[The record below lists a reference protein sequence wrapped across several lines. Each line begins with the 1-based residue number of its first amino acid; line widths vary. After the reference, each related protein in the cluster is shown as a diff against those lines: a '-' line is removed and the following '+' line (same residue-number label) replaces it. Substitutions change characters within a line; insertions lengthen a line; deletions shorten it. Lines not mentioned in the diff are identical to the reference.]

1 MRVSLRL
8 ARQRALP
15 SAGHRGLSSAA
26 AAAPP
31 LDTTAHPSVILL
43 GGLGMKPRALEKTAA
58 ALYPSLSVQQY
69 THSLNE
75 LVNVSFRFPSVQQR
89 FAAALA
95 DAGPGGAIV
104 HVFSG
109 AAFFSLLAL
118 RDWSAAAA
126 AAGGQHPLASRIRGV
141 VLDSIPYKRVESKLM
156 AAVRVPSVLVPA
168 ATALASRLLV
178 SPLFGATVALTDEYQ
193 AAQRAAAT
201 FACTGGRRVL
211 VAHSAED
218 AIVSVGEFH
227 SYVGS
232 LRSAPGWRPASQPG
246 AASQPAG
253 RGADGAVH
261 HRDVHFDVFE
271 GRGRHAAMVLDDE
284 AYTHAVRKWVTTLYE
299 P

>member
-1 MRVSLRL
+1 MRASLRL
-8 ARQRALP
+8 VRQRALP

-26 AAAPP
+26 AP

-75 LVNVSFRFPSVQQR
+75 LVNVSFHFPTIQKRFSS
-89 FAAALA
+89 ALF

-232 LRSAPGWRPASQPG
+232 LRSAPGWRPASQP
-246 AASQPAG
+246 AG
-253 RGADGAVH
+253 RGADGAAH
-261 HRDVHFDVFE
+261 PRDVHFDVFE

-299 P
+299 